1 MKWASGMIAAR
12 YPQQMATRLL
22 SFLTDIEKA
31 LIKESVANMGPTW
44 DAARMVS
51 YHHGMARLLLSPPK
65 DAEAPAP
72 GGSIF
77 LQSFLLADGS
87 PCLKTTL
94 GWDGSTATSVISVYS
109 KPAVDWKSEA
119 SHIASAWLAG
129 PPAVVAAAPE
139 AASEPGLVPLASA
152 TG

>member
-31 LIKESVANMGPTW
+31 LIKESVASMGPTW
-44 DAARMVS
+44 DAARMVN

-87 PCLKTTL
+87 PCLKASL
-94 GWDGSTATSVISVYS
+94 GWDGSAATAVISVYS
-109 KPAVDWKSEA
+109 KPAVDWRLEA
-119 SHIASAWLAG
+119 ARIASTWLAG
-129 PPAVVAAAPE
+129 PPAALAAPE
-139 AASEPGLVPLASA
+139 TVSEPGLVPLASR

>member
-12 YPQQMATRLL
+12 YPPQMATRLL

-31 LIKESVANMGPTW
+31 LIKESAASMGPTW

-65 DAEAPAP
+65 DAENPAP
-72 GGSIF
+72 GGSVF

-87 PCLKTTL
+87 PCLKATL
-94 GWDGSTATSVISVYS
+94 GWDGSAATSVISVYS
-109 KPAVDWKSEA
+109 KPAVDWKA
-119 SHIASAWLAG
+119 HAGQIASAWLAG
-129 PPAVVAAAPE
+129 PPAVVAAPE
-139 AASEPGLVPLASA
+139 PASEPGLVPLASA